1 LFCQNAVCN
10 GKSKPEG
17 PLTFNTPLPAISF
30 EYICSVPTGTG
41 GSVVIT
47 PKIIPASIPVKIK
60 SLVTLFQTKS
70 ASAPSTHYHYIV
82 LHIPLG
88 ILPLHQLHR

>member
-17 PLTFNTPLPAISF
+17 PLTTPLPAIGF
-30 EYICSVPTGTG
+30 EYICSVPTAGTG

-47 PKIIPASIPVKIK
+47 
-60 SLVTLFQTKS
+60 
-70 ASAPSTHYHYIV
+70 
-82 LHIPLG
+82 
-88 ILPLHQLHR
+88 

>member
-17 PLTFNTPLPAISF
+17 PLTLIHLYQQLVLNI
-30 EYICSVPTGTG
+30 SVPTAGTG
-41 GSVVIT
+41 GSVVT

-60 SLVTLFQTKS
+60 SLVTLFQKNQHQRQVTLYYCICIS
-70 ASAPSTHYHYIV
+70 NPRYTTTTSTSCT
-82 LHIPLG
+82 
-88 ILPLHQLHR
+88 R

>member
-1 LFCQNAVCN
+1 LN
-10 GKSKPEG
+10 
-17 PLTFNTPLPAISF
+17 
-30 EYICSVPTGTG
+30 ICSVPTAGTG

-70 ASAPSTHYHYIV
+70 ASAPSTPLSFI
-82 LHIPLG
+82 LHI
-88 ILPLHQLHR
+88 

>member
-17 PLTFNTPLPAISF
+17 PLTFNTPLAISF
-30 EYICSVPTGTG
+30 EYICSVPTAGTG

-47 PKIIPASIPVKIK
+47 
-60 SLVTLFQTKS
+60 
-70 ASAPSTHYHYIV
+70 
-82 LHIPLG
+82 
-88 ILPLHQLHR
+88 